1 MKNLKNH
8 LVLFILFVSISASFS
23 QENEK
28 FLDKT
33 FVYNSVDP
41 HFWDEPEYWPAK
53 LDAVIA
59 APKNHKILLENNQ
72 VRVLEVTLA
81 PGETEKVHHHRWPS
95 VLYIQEAG
103 DYIDYDEEGN
113 IILDT
118 RQLKT
123 PLIFP
128 TTMWKDPEALHS
140 VENLSKTKPIRLIR
154 VEMKN

>member
-1 MKNLKNH
+1 MKNLKTYVS
-8 LVLFILFVSISASFS
+8 LLIFSISISATFS
-23 QENEK
+23 QEKEK
-28 FLDKT
+28 NLDKS
-33 FVYNSVDP
+33 FAYNSVDP
-41 HFWDEPEYWPAK
+41 HYWDEPDYWSAN

-59 APKNHKILLENNQ
+59 APKNHKILLENDQ

-81 PGETEKVHHHRWPS
+81 PGETEEIHHHRWPS

-103 DYIDYDEEGN
+103 DFIDFDEKGK

-123 PLIFP
+123 PLTFP
-128 TTMWKDPEALHS
+128 MTMWKDPEAPHS
-140 VENLSKTKPIRLIR
+140 VENLSTTITIRLIR

>member
-41 HFWDEPEYWPAK
+41 HYWDEPDYWPAN